1 MGMRFQNGGAKR
13 REFKRLMESVGG
25 GQFYYDDLDSAYEWY
40 KADYKKVFGEE
51 APTVS
56 VVRV

>member
-1 MGMRFQNGGAKR
+1 
-13 REFKRLMESVGG
+13 MESVGG

>member
-1 MGMRFQNGGAKR
+1 MLRDGDFDKR
-13 REFKRLMESVGG
+13 LGFKRLMESVGG
-25 GQFYYDDLDSAYEWY
+25 RQFYFDDLDSAYERY
-40 KADYKKVFGEE
+40 KADYKSAFGED

>member
-1 MGMRFQNGGAKR
+1 MLRDGDFDKR
-13 REFKRLMESVGG
+13 LEFKRLMESVGG
-25 GQFYYDDLDSAYEWY
+25 RQFYDDNLNSAYERY
-40 KADYKKVFGEE
+40 KADYKKVFKED

>member
-1 MGMRFQNGGAKR
+1 MLRDGDFDKR
-13 REFKRLMESVGG
+13 LGFKRLMESVGG
-25 GQFYYDDLDSAYEWY
+25 RHYDDLDSAYELY
-40 KADYKKVFGEE
+40 KADYKKVFGED